1 MAPPKIV
8 LVTGCSTGIG
18 LSTAVLLASDKEK
31 RFKVY
36 ATLRNLAKKD
46 ELYEKGKNFLGET
59 LIVKAMDVCSED
71 SVHEVLR
78 ELLAIHHRVDVLSKF
93 CAHWKAQNVSLT
105 VIVVLIIPL
114 SFKLFLYIEN

>member
-1 MAPPKIV
+1 MATPKIV

-18 LSTAVLLASDKEK
+18 LSTAVLLAGDKEK

-36 ATLRNLAKKD
+36 ATLRNLAKKG
-46 ELYEKGKNFLGET
+46 ELHEKGKNFLGNT

-71 SVHEVLR
+71 SVNEVLR

-93 CAHWKAQNVSLT
+93 CAHCNTKCFSNCYGPLNYSSL
-105 VIVVLIIPL
+105 V
-114 SFKLFLYIEN
+114 